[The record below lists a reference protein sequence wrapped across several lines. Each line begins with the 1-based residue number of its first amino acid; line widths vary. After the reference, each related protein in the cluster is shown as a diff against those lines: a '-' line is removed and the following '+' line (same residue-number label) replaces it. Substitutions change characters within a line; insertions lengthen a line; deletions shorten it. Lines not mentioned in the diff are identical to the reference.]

1 MKPRTEY
8 GKQVMHKLI
17 DMDQNEAWLVCEVQ
31 KAMPDMFFHSA
42 MLSRIMHDENYS
54 ARHFKREINRILG
67 MGVNQ

>member
-17 DMDQNEAWLVCEVQ
+17 DMDKDESWLVGEVQ
-31 KAMPDMFFHSA
+31 KAMPDMYFHRT
-42 MLSRIMHDENYS
+42 MLSRIMHDEKYS

-67 MGVNQ
+67 VNQ